1 MSKGIFTSLWLAALF
16 LSSASFAAEIKL
28 INLSGLPS
36 ESSPATADISV
47 VLADN
52 SDEILIENDRTYSFY
67 VIKEYELFGVPAPE
81 LTERAYLDSIWSTEE
96 EGYRQLQFEISDN
109 YLDEGQTLVQ
119 LSFELEYRRE
129 VCVSGSCVYEFDSY
143 FDDNNGEFYTAA
155 TSNEDWRRTVI
166 FIYGR
171 TQQGQDMFIRGGV
184 DSAWSNATRGTSCT
198 PSVGGDINIP
208 CSMPIRHL
216 NQTHQY
222 TKPWRTG
229 DNYLDWG
236 KLTAQLNGREAG
248 QTQTNA
254 AGEYAVGTPLVW
266 TTNDSTY
273 ANQVDGAYGGGYT
286 PLNTYGPHFWMLDV
300 EMDCSKTIV
309 YNDQYGGLN
318 SGWFELKNY
327 ISNGPG
333 WEADIAQPNTPYS
346 SRNHFAQCGRIN
358 AFRSGTDAM
367 VDLKDFTETFE
378 PTFVSNVDS
387 LFLRSSTSWGTAL
400 PMALI
405 ANNVWE
411 GNTSTLRSSANLIK
425 FDVLGDWSIN
435 YGDNNADGYAELG
448 GGNIAINGCYNFDCT
463 AVSVRFDD
471 DDNSYALC
479 YDSPY
484 HEDYGNTAL
493 CDL

>member
-1 MSKGIFTSLWLAALF
+1 MIKGITTSLSLAALLF
-16 LSSASFAAEIKL
+16 SSASFAAEIKL
-28 INLSGLPS
+28 LNLSGLPS
-36 ESSPATADISV
+36 EANPTTADIAV

-52 SDEILIENDRTYSFY
+52 SDEILVENDRTYSFY
-67 VIKEYELFGVPAPE
+67 VIKEYELNGLPAPE
-81 LTERAYLDSIWSTEE
+81 LTERTYKQSIWNTEE
-96 EGYRQLQFEISDN
+96 QGYRQLQLELNDN
-109 YLDEGQTLVQ
+109 YLEEGQSLVR

-129 VCVSGSCVYEFDSY
+129 ACESGSCEYVFDSY
-143 FDDNNGEFYTAA
+143 YDDNDGAFYTAA

-184 DSAWSNATRGTSCT
+184 DSTWSNETRGTGCT
-198 PSVGGDINIP
+198 ASVGGDINIP

-222 TKPWRTG
+222 TRPWRTG
-229 DNYLDWG
+229 DNFLDWG
-236 KLTAQLNGREAG
+236 KLTAARNGRESG

-254 AGEYAVGTPLVW
+254 VGEYAVGTPLVW
-266 TTNDSTY
+266 TTDDASY
-273 ANQVDGAYGGGYT
+273 ANQVDGEYGGGYT
-286 PLNTYGPHFWMLDV
+286 PLNTYGPHYWMLDV

-309 YNDQYGGLN
+309 YNDPYGGLN

-367 VDLKDFTETFE
+367 VDLKDFIGTPE
-378 PTFVSNVDS
+378 PSFISNFDT
-387 LFLRSSTSWGTAL
+387 LFLRTANRWGTAD
-400 PMALI
+400 PMELI

-411 GNTSTLRSSANLIK
+411 GFTGTWRSSANQIK

-435 YGDNNADGYAELG
+435 YGDDDGDGTADLG
-448 GGNIAINGCYNFDCT
+448 GGNIFINGCYNFDCT
-463 AVSVRFDD
+463 SVSVRFDD
-471 DDNSYALC
+471 SDNSYALC
-479 YDSPY
+479 YDSPF
-484 HEDYGNTAL
+484 HSDSGNTAL
-493 CDL
+493 CEL